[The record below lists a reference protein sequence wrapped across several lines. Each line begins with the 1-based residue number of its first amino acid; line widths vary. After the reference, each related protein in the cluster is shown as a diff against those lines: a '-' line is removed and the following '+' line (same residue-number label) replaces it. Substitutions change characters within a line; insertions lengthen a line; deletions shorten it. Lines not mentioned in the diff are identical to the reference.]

1 MRTVRAPADPVGRVL
16 FGRLRG
22 QVLSLLFADPSRALY
37 LREMGRI
44 TGASPGTLQREA
56 GLLEQAGLLIRERR
70 GRQVYYRANSAAPV
84 FGELRGLVRKTMTG
98 ADILRSALAPLAD
111 RIVAAAVFGSMARGE
126 MKATSDIDL
135 VVVGEV
141 ENSEVMDALTG
152 AEEQLGREVNVV
164 TYLSADWRRRR
175 KDRRHFVQAVVSGPR
190 LNLIGDL
197 DDA

>member
-1 MRTVRAPADPVGRVL
+1 MRTVKPPADPVGRVL

-70 GRQVYYRANSAAPV
+70 GRQVYYRANASAPV
-84 FGELRGLVRKTMTG
+84 FGELRGLIRKTMTG

-175 KDRRHFVQAVVSGPR
+175 KDKRHFVQAVVSGPR